1 MVNFP
6 SGLRELSQLGD
17 GVLLAHLTDEIAPLM
32 LNSGPSWPTLGF
44 PAPVR
49 PEPLPD
55 ATAGWWSAAQL
66 EPKPAASA
74 RSRAIPTITR
84 SLCRRQKR
92 CGGRLRIM

>member
-17 GVLLAHLTDEIAPLM
+17 GVLLAHLTDEIAQLM
-32 LNSGPSWPTLGF
+32 LDSGPSWPTLGF
-44 PAPVR
+44 PAPVG

-74 RSRAIPTITR
+74 RAAPSRPSRGHSAADR
-84 SLCRRQKR
+84 NVVAVVS
-92 CGGRLRIM
+92 G